1 MSLESLE
8 NLDQNQIYELARLG
22 KTLADN
28 PDTRKDFLRLTKRVN
43 PDLVIPELQI
53 EEYTEKKVSA
63 AEEKVMALE
72 NKMRERD
79 IRDQLDAK
87 RKKLKETYN
96 VDDNAVG
103 EIEKIMLDQGITNH
117 DTAAQHWEW
126 MKQAASPTPTGYNPN
141 TLNKF
146 DLSKYWKSPQQAARN
161 EAATALQEIRN
172 LGRRP
177 IGI

>member
-1 MSLESLE
+1 MSSLE
-8 NLDQNQIYELARLG
+8 NMDQAQIYELAKLT
-22 KTLADN
+22 KTLSDN
-28 PDTRKDFLRLTKRVN
+28 PETRKELLRMTKKVN
-43 PDLVIPELQI
+43 PDLVIPELEI
-53 EEYTEKKVSA
+53 EDYTNRKVTA
-63 AEEKVMALE
+63 AEEKVMAME
-72 NKMRERD
+72 NKLRERE
-79 IRDQLDAK
+79 IRDQLESK

-96 VDDNAVG
+96 VDDNAVS

-126 MKQAASPTPTGYNPN
+126 MKQAAEPTPTGYNPN
-141 TLNKF
+141 AMNKF

-172 LGRRP
+172 IGRRP